1 MELVLDSVQ
10 LCAVELGLRIM
21 ILLFFSLLEL

>member
-10 LCAVELGLRIM
+10 LCAVELVLWIV
-21 ILLFFSLLEL
+21 ILLFCSWLKL